1 MKLSDESI
9 GQIAKILQV
18 AILTGTDI
26 VDNLR
31 LVEFEN
37 VDNEL
42 FLTEDYRQRFDDNL
56 SVMLQNARTS
66 EEPSD
71 E

>member
-66 EEPSD
+66 EESSD

>member
-18 AILTGTDI
+18 AILAGTDI